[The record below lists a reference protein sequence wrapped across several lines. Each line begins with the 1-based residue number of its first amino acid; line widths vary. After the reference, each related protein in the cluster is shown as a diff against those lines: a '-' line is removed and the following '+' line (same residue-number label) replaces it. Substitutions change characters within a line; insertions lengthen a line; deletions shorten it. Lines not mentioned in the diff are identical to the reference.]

1 MDFRTI
7 HKVGFIS
14 RRLTAYPWLLK
25 TYLFLKRTFL
35 ILFVFQFVYIIA
47 LRWLPVWTT
56 PTIIGQ
62 QLFGGK
68 SIKKQ
73 WVSIDKISDHLKE
86 AVLARE
92 DQVFFEHGG
101 FDFDAI
107 KKAMAY
113 NKRHKKRKQ
122 GASTISQQVAKNVFL
137 WQDRTWVRKGLEVYF
152 TVMIE
157 TFWSKE
163 RIMEVYL
170 NVAEMGDGV
179 FGAEAAA
186 QQFFR
191 KNATKLTRSES
202 ALMAASLASPTRL
215 FRIDNPSARMLQRQ
229 RWVLHEMENINWED

>member
-1 MDFRTI
+1 
-7 HKVGFIS
+7 V
-14 RRLTAYPWLLK
+14 
-25 TYLFLKRTFL
+25 
-35 ILFVFQFVYIIA
+35 
-47 LRWLPVWTT
+47 PVWVT
-56 PTIIGQ
+56 PTILGQ
-62 QLFGGK
+62 QWIDGK
-68 SIKKQ
+68 KIDKQ

-86 AVLARE
+86 AVIARE
-92 DQVFFEHGG
+92 DQVFLEHGG

-107 KKAMAY
+107 KKAMEY
-113 NKRHKKRKQ
+113 NKKHKKRKQ

-137 WQDRTWVRKGLEVYF
+137 WQDRTWFRKGLEVYF

-170 NVAEMGDGV
+170 NVAEMGNGV

-186 QQFFR
+186 QRFFR

-202 ALMAASLASPTRL
+202 ALMAASLASPTKL
-215 FRIDNPSARMLQRQ
+215 FRIDNPSPRMLQRQ